1 MFFKKTEP
9 KRWHPCLVLTIGAL
23 SIIGA
28 VTITNASKCAI
39 STAKN
44 KIKSFFSPKSKPS
57 STSESDSAEDD
68 SPFPARTYL
77 GEEG

>member
-1 MFFKKTEP
+1 MFFKKSEP

-39 STAKN
+39 NNAKT
-44 KIKSFFSPKSKPS
+44 KIKSFFSPKSSSSPS
-57 STSESDSAEDD
+57 EDD
-68 SPFPARTYL
+68 SDSCDCPFPPRTSL
-77 GEEG
+77 GPEN

>member
-28 VTITNASKCAI
+28 VTVTNASKCAI
-39 STAKN
+39 NNAKN
-44 KIKSFFSPKSKPS
+44 KIKSFFSPKPKSPS
-57 STSESDSAEDD
+57 SDDDSDASE
-68 SPFPARTYL
+68 SPFPARSHIS
-77 GEEG
+77 EDD